1 MTGKTRVLVV
11 DDSALVRRAI
21 TDALQRD
28 GGIEVVGVA
37 HDPFIAID
45 KMPKLQP
52 DVLTLDIE
60 MPRMDGITFLR
71 KLRDEG
77 NQIPVVIVS
86 SLTPEG
92 SKLALAA
99 LELGASDV
107 FAKPNGSM
115 DIGNLGPRLAL
126 AIKAAAQSG
135 RRRTRLQP
143 SLALRPAERG
153 PPPPVRKSDRR
164 LIVIGASTGGVEA
177 LRFLIPSLP
186 AGLPPIAVVQH
197 IPPVFSN
204 AVAERLDELSPYS
217 VREAR
222 DDEPLTH
229 GLCLIAPGDHHLA
242 VVSQGSGYVTR
253 LTRTPPINYCR
264 PAVDVLFRSAA
275 TAAGRNCLAVLLTGM
290 GNDGAVGMQSVR
302 QAGGITIAEHEESC
316 VVFGMPRAA
325 IQLGVVDLVVPLAKM
340 PTAIQQG
347 LARLPPD

>member
-1 MTGKTRVLVV
+1 MIRKIKVLVI

-21 TDALQRD
+21 TEALQRD
-28 GGIEVVGVA
+28 NAIEVTGVA
-37 HDPFIAID
+37 HDPLIAMD

-60 MPRMDGITFLR
+60 MPRMDGISFLR
-71 KLRDEG
+71 KLRAEA

-92 SKLALAA
+92 SKLALEA
-99 LELGASDV
+99 LELGAAEV
-107 FAKPNGSM
+107 LAKPNGSM

-126 AIKAAAQSG
+126 AIKAAAQSAI
-135 RRRTRLQP
+135 RRPRLEAP
-143 SLALRPAERG
+143 PWRLVDKTS
-153 PPPPVRKSDRR
+153 PPPKKSDRR

-204 AVAERLDELSPYS
+204 AVAERLDQLSAYS

-222 DDEPLTH
+222 DGEPLTH
-229 GLCLIAPGDHHLA
+229 GLCLIAPGDYHLA
-242 VVSQGSGYVTR
+242 VVPEAGGYVTR

-275 TAAGRNCLAVLLTGM
+275 SAAGRNCMAVLLTGM
-290 GNDGAVGMQSVR
+290 GNDGALGMQSVR

-325 IQLGVVDLVVPLAKM
+325 IQLGAAELVVPLGEM
-340 PTAIQQG
+340 PSAIQQS
-347 LARLPPD
+347 LARLPE